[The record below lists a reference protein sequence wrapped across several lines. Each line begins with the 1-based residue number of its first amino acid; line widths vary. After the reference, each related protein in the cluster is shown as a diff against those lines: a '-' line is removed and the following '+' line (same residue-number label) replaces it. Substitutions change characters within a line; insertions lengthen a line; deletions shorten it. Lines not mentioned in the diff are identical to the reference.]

1 MPSLCIRGRLD
12 MRRRVT
18 TIITVVVVILM
29 FRQCYGVDPVQLS
42 EAEIDTKLFAL
53 KPLPKVHYFWTLTSE
68 LLNSRNSRRLY
79 ELARITHSLCVSGEW
94 VTKQQVDNC
103 VYICARVNRTR
114 PAIKASLGINFSPW
128 HRKFDKKL
136 PPTDRGPTY
145 REEIRYFEERMR
157 FVKGWVEQSNKKYGS
172 DVKVGVIT
180 LDSERFYELK
190 GNERWNEGMREA
202 LDAIHIK
209 ARSIFPGARIEWYG
223 RGVVIAYSG
232 NGWRKT
238 PYWTGKEIKAPL
250 SCSLYTVPEIERT
263 RETFRRTC
271 KLADQMGISD
281 VTPWV
286 ALASGY
292 RRGLTKIQYFDMDW
306 SYDIIYSYL
315 IGAELNIKWYGDRP
329 ERFAP
334 YDRAK
339 VIVFYPAPFYKR
351 APDWARHFIA
361 YVRGATGVKELKDL
375 GYEE

>member
-1 MPSLCIRGRLD
+1 MPK
-12 MRRRVT
+12 
-18 TIITVVVVILM
+18 IIMLLAVSVAVLPASV
-29 FRQCYGVDPVQLS
+29 QCNGSGMVRLS
-42 EAEIDTKLFAL
+42 EAEMNSKLFAL
-53 KPLPKVHYFWTLTSE
+53 KPLPKVHYSWPTPSE
-68 LLNSRNSRRLY
+68 LVNDRNNRRLY
-79 ELARITHSLCVSGEW
+79 ELARITHSLCVLGEL

-103 VYICARVNRTR
+103 VYICARVNKTG
-114 PAIKASLGINFSPW
+114 PVIKTSLGVNFSPW

-157 FVKGWVEQSNKKYGS
+157 FVKECVEQSNKKYGS
-172 DVKVGVIT
+172 DVKIGAIM
-180 LDSERFYELK
+180 LDSERFYVKSGDES
-190 GNERWNEGMREA
+190 WNEGIHEA

-223 RGVVIAYSG
+223 RGIARAAG
-232 NGWRKT
+232 GDGWAKT
-238 PYWTGKEIKAPL
+238 RIWTGKEIKAPL
-250 SCSLYTVPEIERT
+250 SCSLYTIAEIERT

-271 KLADQMGISD
+271 KLADMLSIHD

-286 ALASGY
+286 ALAAGY
-292 RRGLTKIQYFDMDW
+292 RRSLLKMQDWDCDW
-306 SYDIIYSYL
+306 SYDIMYSYL

-334 YDRAK
+334 YNRAK
-339 VIVFYPAPFYKR
+339 VIIFYPRPFDKR
-351 APDWARHFIA
+351 TPGWARHFIA

>member
-1 MPSLCIRGRLD
+1 MQK
-12 MRRRVT
+12 
-18 TIITVVVVILM
+18 IIMLLAVSAAVLPASV
-29 FRQCYGVDPVQLS
+29 QCNGSGMVRLS
-42 EAEIDTKLFAL
+42 EAEMNSKLFAL
-53 KPLPKVHYFWTLTSE
+53 KPLPKVHYFWPIASE
-68 LLNSRNSRRLY
+68 LSNDRNNRRLY

-94 VTKQQVDNC
+94 VTTQQVDNC
-103 VYICARVNRTR
+103 VYICARVNKTR
-114 PAIKASLGINFSPW
+114 PAIKASLGVNFSPW
-128 HRKFDKKL
+128 HRKFGKNL
-136 PPTDRGPTY
+136 PPTDRGPSY

-157 FVKGWVEQSNKKYGS
+157 LVKQWVEQSNKKYGS
-172 DVKVGVIT
+172 EVKVGAIT
-180 LDSERFYELK
+180 LDSERFNVLK

-209 ARSIFPGARIEWYG
+209 ARSIFRGARIEWYG
-223 RGVVIAYSG
+223 RGVIMTASG

-250 SCSLYTVPEIERT
+250 SCSLYTVLEIERT

-286 ALASGY
+286 ALAAGY
-292 RRGLTKIQYFDMDW
+292 RRGLTKIQYFDIDW
-306 SYDIIYSYL
+306 SYDIMYSYL

-334 YDRAK
+334 YNQAK
-339 VIVFYPAPFYKR
+339 VIVFYPAPFDKR
-351 APDWARHFIA
+351 VPDWARHFIA
-361 YVRGATGVKELKDL
+361 YVRGATGVQELKDL